1 MELQLH
7 KQKDFS
13 GREILQ
19 ENPALFWHCY
29 FGKIYQVLLG
39 VQTFTAVSASFKTES
54 YSIQPNTFKVQ
65 TLKS

>member
-19 ENPALFWHCY
+19 GNPALFWHCY

-39 VQTFTAVSASFKTES
+39 VQTFIAFFVSFEIES
-54 YSIQPNTFKVQ
+54 YSIQPSTF
-65 TLKS
+65 